1 MYYLYWILFTCFE
14 IILFLL
20 PAFPPKLWMRL
31 FVLFIYVISH
41 FLGVQTKYKSF
52 KKSVL
57 HPEEEKSVTPPSYI
71 NE

>member
-14 IILFLL
+14 II
-20 PAFPPKLWMRL
+20 L

-57 HPEEEKSVTPPSYI
+57 HPEEEPITLKEQSSSI